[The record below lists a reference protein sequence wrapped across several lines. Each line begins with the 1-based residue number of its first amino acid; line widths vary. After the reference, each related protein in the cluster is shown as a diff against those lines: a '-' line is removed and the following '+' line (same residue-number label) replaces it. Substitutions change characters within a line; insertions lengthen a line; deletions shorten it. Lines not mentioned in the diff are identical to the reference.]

1 VATRISDPSDSMK
14 KQPRQARARFT
25 VDAILEGAAHIL
37 ASHGWAGFTTNAV
50 AEAAG
55 VSIGSL
61 YQYFPNKMAI
71 VDSILQRH
79 FDEILAV
86 LRSAVDDDLGEPCVE
101 KLVSGMIA
109 AHAEHSSFHHVLL
122 EDVPLSKHSAKA
134 HERFEKEHLRLYTR
148 LLAGCARARSSL
160 DEFRA
165 QVLSAAIEGVIHN
178 AAHRG
183 TVGSPALEQELISLV
198 KGYLESTN
206 RGIETTQLSEFNE
219 RRRRR

>member
-1 VATRISDPSDSMK
+1 MATRISGPSDSMK

-86 LRSAVDDDLGEPCVE
+86 LRSAVDDDLAAPCVE

-109 AHAEHSSFHHVLL
+109 AHSEHSSLHHVLL
-122 EDVPLSKHSAKA
+122 EDVPLSKNSTKA
-134 HERFEKEHLRLYTR
+134 HERFEQEYQQLYTK

-160 DEFRA
+160 DELRA

-178 AAHRG
+178 AARRG
-183 TVGSPALEQELISLV
+183 TVGSPALEQELVSLV
-198 KGYLESTN
+198 TAYLKSTN
-206 RGIETTQLSEFNE
+206 GGIETTQLSEFNG
-219 RRRRR
+219 RRR